1 MGTLMVPSVGR
12 IVHFH
17 EFPGK
22 EPEAAIITR
31 VSGSGPHAQCDLSV
45 FRPGCMSVV
54 CLFEVVQ
61 GDVNTP
67 YRHWRQPPRVDAF

>member
-1 MGTLMVPSVGR
+1 MGTPMIPSVGR

-17 EFPGK
+17 EFAGK

-31 VSGSGPHAQCDLSV
+31 VFGSGPHTTCDLSV
-45 FRPGCMSVV
+45 FRPGSMSVI
-54 CLFEVVQ
+54 CMFGVVQ

-67 YRHWRQPPRVDAF
+67 FAHWRQPPRVDAF